1 MKKVQRKHD
10 EGDKNQKKTRTMVLV
25 KDTSFWSNLLR
36 QPMTD
41 IICSMQAFS
50 LLAEDWLL
58 TMGFRLSG
66 RRSMKGT
73 SLSWIAFLQGWMVRP
88 GEIFFRSRETKEL
101 EAK

>member
-1 MKKVQRKHD
+1 
-10 EGDKNQKKTRTMVLV
+10 
-25 KDTSFWSNLLR
+25 
-36 QPMTD
+36 
-41 IICSMQAFS
+41 
-50 LLAEDWLL
+50 
-58 TMGFRLSG
+58 MGFRLSG